1 MGQKQL
7 EGQVN
12 DSHILSDDDR
22 YLAMLGDRVR
32 GERSRRGMT
41 RKILS
46 NYSKVSERYL
56 AQLESGRGNVS
67 IILLRQIAAAMH
79 VPLAE
84 LVQDGPDQP
93 VEMALIL
100 EQLADLSV
108 GDLADLH
115 RHLRQRYTPEAA
127 QNGRIALIGLRGA
140 GKSTLGRALAKRLE
154 LPFVQLNKEI
164 ETAAGMKLEEI
175 FDLLGQAKA
184 WAESREK
191 ALSKKKGEPKPVP
204 IVMRAKLGKVL
215 ERYRTEVSEV
225 RPMGRS
231 KTSNIRFLEKC
242 EIAKM
247 TACDIK
253 PSDIIS
259 HIRSR
264 RKHGAGPSTANND
277 IIWLRVILRYA
288 RAAWDLPFDLS
299 VIDDANEVSRPRS

>member
-1 MGQKQL
+1 MAT
-7 EGQVN
+7 
-12 DSHILSDDDR
+12 IR
-22 YLAMLGDRVR
+22 
-32 GERSRRGMT
+32 T
-41 RKILS
+41 RKRRDGSLAYLS
-46 NYSKVSERYL
+46 EVRIKRDGEIVHR
-56 AQLESGRGNVS
+56 ESR
-67 IILLRQIAAAMH
+67 
-79 VPLAE
+79 
-84 LVQDGPDQP
+84 
-93 VEMALIL
+93 
-100 EQLADLSV
+100 
-108 GDLADLH
+108 
-115 RHLRQRYTPEAA
+115 T
-127 QNGRIALIGLRGA
+127 
-140 GKSTLGRALAKRLE
+140 
-154 LPFVQLNKEI
+154 
-164 ETAAGMKLEEI
+164 

-204 IVMRAKLGKVL
+204 IVMRAKLDKVL

>member
-1 MGQKQL
+1 M
-7 EGQVN
+7 N

-175 FDLLGQAKA
+175 FDLLGQAA
-184 WAESREK
+184 FR
-191 ALSKKKGEPKPVP
+191 
-204 IVMRAKLGKVL
+204 RL
-215 ERYRTEVSEV
+215 ERQSLEHTIETHARAVIETGGGLVTEAGTYERLLSSCYTVWLQASPEEHMTRV
-225 RPMGRS
+225 AAQGDQRPMAGNREAMADLHRILEGRES
-231 KTSNIRFLEKC
+231 LYRKADAVLDTTRRTIGVSLDDLVAMAPE
-242 EIAKM
+242 
-247 TACDIK
+247 ACK
-253 PSDIIS
+253 NPS
-259 HIRSR
+259 
-264 RKHGAGPSTANND
+264 
-277 IIWLRVILRYA
+277 
-288 RAAWDLPFDLS
+288 
-299 VIDDANEVSRPRS
+299 